1 MVELVYFEQY
11 ANVRKTQNI
20 ELTSKRPNINC
31 CVYWGE
37 LTKLEKTAA
46 VSHLATNELERWKTM
61 G

>member
-31 CVYWGE
+31 CVCWSE